1 MDRPAE
7 RVTMRPLIAMIRAHD
22 KAGRASASG

>member
-7 RVTMRPLIAMIRAHD
+7 RVTTRPTIVMIGARD